1 MESAI
6 RDSAVE
12 LWELSSEYL
21 ALAMRYS
28 YMILWSCK
36 KFQIQD
42 NELSHLS
49 LLLEQIG
56 VSMEASFKVWSND
69 TIKHRDGKS

>member
-21 ALAMRYS
+21 APAMRYS
-28 YMILWSCK
+28 YTILWSCI
-36 KFQIQD
+36 KFQIQA

-56 VSMEASFKVWSND
+56 VSMEADFKVWSND